1 MKIALINGSPKKIK
15 STSNILLEALEKTLE
30 NDLVITTKHHFNKP
44 TLQIDEMT
52 ALAASDA
59 LVFAFPLYVDSLPSH
74 FLSCL
79 MLLDNFFVD
88 HGNRDLSVYSLVNC
102 GFYEGTQNKIALEI
116 IENWCIKSGLNWGQ
130 GIGIGGGPISSSLNN
145 LTSGHDSRKNLNLA
159 IAQITSNILNQSSGD
174 NIFISPNL
182 PRLVYKMAVEANWR
196 RAIKAHGLKRKDL
209 SLKK

>member
-1 MKIALINGSPKKIK
+1 
-15 STSNILLEALEKTLE
+15 
-30 NDLVITTKHHFNKP
+30 
-44 TLQIDEMT
+44 
-52 ALAASDA
+52 
-59 LVFAFPLYVDSLPSH
+59 
-74 FLSCL
+74 
-79 MLLDNFFVD
+79 
-88 HGNRDLSVYSLVNC
+88 VNC

-116 IENWCIKSGLNWGQ
+116 IENWCIKSGLNWVQ